1 MGVLQNTPPIEL
13 RKRGTPIVRA
23 KGTLFYSRKESI
35 LFVRGKEMM
44 LVTPIDCS
52 KTKAMKY
59 RVDLFS
65 IEASASAELTK
76 MQTKLN
82 QWITA
87 GTLKKYKVHT
97 TSTHIVFNVCRIKD

>member
-1 MGVLQNTPPIEL
+1 
-13 RKRGTPIVRA
+13 
-23 KGTLFYSRKESI
+23 
-35 LFVRGKEMM
+35 
-44 LVTPIDCS
+44 
-52 KTKAMKY
+52 MKY

-82 QWITA
+82 QWLTA

-97 TSTHIVFNVCRIKD
+97 TSTHIIFNVCRIKDQGENP

>member
-1 MGVLQNTPPIEL
+1 
-13 RKRGTPIVRA
+13 
-23 KGTLFYSRKESI
+23 
-35 LFVRGKEMM
+35 MM